1 MPDGN
6 IFLFGNGSQ
15 SVALHIYDESV
26 FSTVMARGDIGFAEG
41 YLNGSWDCSD
51 LRALLSLL
59 VSNREHLKRAVYGS
73 WKSLLA
79 ARLRHLANRNSRHGS
94 KKNIM
99 AHYDL
104 GNDFYR
110 LWLDESM
117 SYSAAIFKPGQSL
130 KEAQWSKYQRILDK
144 LDAKAGCRVLEVDCG
159 WGGFALQAINQG
171 LDVTGVTLSPA
182 QLQWARQTAPD
193 ADLRLQDY
201 RDIDEQFDYLVSIEM
216 FEAVGERWWP
226 SYFKMLSRALKDSG
240 KAVVQTITIHEDL
253 FKSYRRSTDF
263 IQQYIFP
270 GGMLPSRPAFRKAAA
285 RYGLRVV
292 DEYAFGKDYAKT
304 LAAWRDRFEQNWS
317 SIESL
322 GFDSEFRKLWNFY
335 LAYCQTAFEQKNID
349 VVQFELRH
357 A

>member
-1 MPDGN
+1 M
-6 IFLFGNGSQ
+6 
-15 SVALHIYDESV
+15 
-26 FSTVMARGDIGFAEG
+26 
-41 YLNGSWDCSD
+41 
-51 LRALLSLL
+51 
-59 VSNREHLKRAVYGS
+59 
-73 WKSLLA
+73 
-79 ARLRHLANRNSRHGS
+79 
-94 KKNIM
+94 
-99 AHYDL
+99 
-104 GNDFYR
+104 
-110 LWLDESM
+110 
-117 SYSAAIFKPGQSL
+117 
-130 KEAQWSKYQRILDK
+130 DK
-144 LDAKAGCRVLEVDCG
+144 LDAKAGCRVLEVGCG

-285 RYGLRVV
+285 RHGLRVV

-317 SIESL
+317 SIEPL

-335 LAYCQTAFEQKNID
+335 LAYCQTAFEQRNID